1 MRKYFLII
9 GFILSYISSWG
20 QESILKLDLG
30 KQYQLY
36 FIDVLVRDEEN
47 EKLDSIR
54 SGVVRWDNSNS
65 FLIDNELSLNTLQK
79 TWTGKRTNEFY
90 FCWYNYFIYVVED
103 GKIVDEM
110 RVNEECKQVVCKR
123 GVFNY
128 ENTIGDKLDRSKIV
142 SVARIKFDSI
152 SVGRQFHG
160 SIQKDSNTFSPPG
173 EYDEW
178 ITYDGEMVVTV
189 NTNRKNDKKIQNRIT
204 EDIKGQFPNEAF
216 EIKQTGSGPDHL
228 DYRIYCSRHIGENL
242 KGYKGWLG
250 WHELDPTTITVFS
263 STMTSIE
270 NALKKYA
277 R

>member
-1 MRKYFLII
+1 MRTYFLII

-20 QESILKLDLG
+20 QESILKLDPG

-54 SGVVRWDNSNS
+54 SGVIRWDNRNS
-65 FLIDNELSLNTLQK
+65 FLIDDELSLNTLQK

-128 ENTIGDKLDRSKIV
+128 ENTIVDKLDRNKII

-160 SIQKDSNTFSPPG
+160 SIQKDSNIFSPPG

-189 NTNRKNDKKIQNRIT
+189 ATNRRNDKKIQNRIKG
-204 EDIKGQFPNEAF
+204 DIKEQFPNEIF
-216 EIKQTGSGPDHL
+216 DIQQSGSGPDDL
-228 DYRIYCSRHIGENL
+228 SFRIHCNRNIGENL
-242 KGYKGWLG
+242 KGYKGYLKWQ
-250 WHELDPTTITVFS
+250 ELKPSTITLFS

-270 NALKKYA
+270 SALKKYA